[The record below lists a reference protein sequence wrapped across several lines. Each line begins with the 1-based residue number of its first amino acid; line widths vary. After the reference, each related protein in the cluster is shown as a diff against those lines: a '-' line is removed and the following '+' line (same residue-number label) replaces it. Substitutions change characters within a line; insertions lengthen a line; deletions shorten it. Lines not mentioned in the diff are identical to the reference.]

1 MLAPNLNH
9 PIVDQLCRTP
19 FATDLTAQQCATL
32 ASIMTMKRLARGHV
46 LLREG
51 ERDDSVHIVVSG
63 TLAVTKRAG
72 DTDEIISFIEPGSLA
87 GGMGFIDG
95 QCHTATLRA
104 MGDAEVLSLSRDAIE
119 SLITT
124 EPRLVYKVMTAV
136 IRAAHNIVRN
146 MNDQYM
152 QLTHYI
158 TRQHG
163 RH

>member
-1 MLAPNLNH
+1 MLAPNRNFPLF
-9 PIVDQLCRTP
+9 DQLSRTP
-19 FATDLTAQQCATL
+19 LATDLTVQQCATL
-32 ASIMTMKRLARGHV
+32 ASIMTLKRLARGQV

-51 ERDDSVHIVVSG
+51 ERDASVHVVVSG

-72 DTDEIISFIEPGSLA
+72 DTDEIISFIEQGGLA

-95 QCHTATLRA
+95 LCHTATLRA
-104 MGDAEVLSLSRDAIE
+104 MSDAEVLSLSRDAIE

-124 EPRLVYKVMTAV
+124 EPKLVYKVMTAV

>member
-1 MLAPNLNH
+1 MLATHPNH
-9 PIVDQLCRTP
+9 PIFDQLCRTP

-32 ASIMTMKRLARGHV
+32 ASIMSMSRLCRGQT

-51 ERDDSVHIVVSG
+51 ERDDRVHVVITG

-72 DTDEIISFIEPGSLA
+72 DTDEIISFVKEGSLA
-87 GGMGFIDG
+87 GAMGFVDG
-95 QCHTATLRA
+95 QGHTATLRA
-104 MGDAEVLSLSRDAIE
+104 MSDTEVLSLSRDALE
-119 SLITT
+119 SLITSD
-124 EPRLVYKVMTAV
+124 PKLVYKVMSAV
-136 IRAAHNIVRN
+136 IRAAHNIVRS
-146 MNDQYM
+146 MNDQYL